1 MHSVLVNVFVFI
13 QSKRRLVVLNLELH
27 YLSPQND
34 VKVENYRSDESVDKP
49 NVSYIVNDTT
59 KYRLHVQISV
69 AGVHRILKVI

>member
-59 KYRLHVQISV
+59 KYRLHVQISAV
-69 AGVHRILKVI
+69 GVHRILKVI